1 MPNDTYEQI
10 MKLLKNKDVA
20 IVVDA
25 TNDLLKK
32 VLPYHPFLI
41 KPNQRELEELYQ
53 VTINSREDIIKYAK
67 KLQEQGA
74 INVLVSL
81 GKDGALLVD
90 ENKEVYYCPSAK
102 GKLINSVGSGDS
114 MVAGFVAGYLK
125 NHDYKEALKLG
136 SACGGATAFSEDL
149 AQLDLIKEV
158 EKQLTVEKIS

>member
-1 MPNDTYEQI
+1 MENFI
-10 MKLLKNKDVA
+10 SLLVNNGVA
-20 IVVDA
+20 VAVVVYFFWKDA
-25 TNDLLKK
+25 TLTKENSEILQQVKALL
-32 VLPYHPFLI
+32 
-41 KPNQRELEELYQ
+41 
-53 VTINSREDIIKYAK
+53 SC
-67 KLQEQGA
+67 
-74 INVLVSL
+74 
-81 GKDGALLVD
+81 LVD